1 MRNKKALVVD
11 PNKIFSEAGSDEL
24 ITYDSK
30 INPDGTVSLVQSGKE
45 SISLYINSFK
55 DQTDMSYIIK
65 RIQLGDLSVL
75 NKARGVFG
83 DFSDMPKTY
92 AETLQLKIDAE
103 RAFDNL
109 PAEVKK
115 QFNNSF
121 NQWFMNAGSED
132 WLKLMTPANYEQEGE
147 VTASVEDTP

>member
-1 MRNKKALVVD
+1 MRNKNSKVLD
-11 PNKIFSEAGSDEL
+11 PNEVYSEPGSDEKIL
-24 ITYDSK
+24 YDAK
-30 INPDGTVSLVQSGKE
+30 LNDDGTVSLIPSGKE

-75 NKARGVFG
+75 NKAKGVFG
-83 DFSDMPKTY
+83 DFSSMPKTY
-92 AETLQLKIDAE
+92 AETLQLRIDAE

-121 NQWFMNAGSED
+121 NAWFMSAGSED
-132 WLKLMTPANYEQEGE
+132 WFKFMSPENYSQEGE
-147 VTASVEDTP
+147 VTPSVDDTP